1 MSFNPQAEIIKQ
13 LQDEIHRLRK
23 QPTTGKICQQSKV
36 YNATWP
42 ASSLKVTMRPWSNHG
57 GLQVG
62 DEGCKEGACVFF

>member
-42 ASSLKVTMRPWSNHG
+42 ASSLKVTMRP
-57 GLQVG
+57 GLG
-62 DEGCKEGACVFF
+62 KPWRATSWR